1 VGVPPV
7 EIGFL
12 SFGTALPQVR
22 VEPPEILEA
31 AAKFW
36 PRHSNVLKAGID
48 EAPTR
53 YLVSDLEEVTAP
65 RTLSQRMATYAHH
78 APKLMKEAVCEALE
92 AAELHPN
99 QIDLVISVS
108 CTGYLAPSLDAMLA
122 NDIGMRPDVIRMPL
136 TELGCSGAA
145 AGIGFARR
153 HLLAHPHDRVLV
165 AAVELCSTTWQ
176 HDDRSMDNLI
186 AGLIFGDGAA
196 AAVLSAVQER
206 TSELRVEAAGSYL
219 FPNTTSY
226 LGFDL
231 RDGGFHVVLGRRLPR
246 LIEQN
251 LEPAVS
257 SFKQSAGVGPVDF
270 MAVHGGG
277 PRILEAVETALGVD
291 AGTFEHSRR
300 VYRQVGNVSSA
311 SILFVLKDLM
321 SGISTAPQEGLGI
334 AFGPGL
340 SVELLHLRRCPAA

>member
-1 VGVPPV
+1 MPPA

-12 SFGTALPQVR
+12 SFGTALPQIR

-31 AAKFW
+31 AARLW
-36 PRHSNVLKAGID
+36 PRHSNVLKAGIED
-48 EAPTR
+48 APTR
-53 YLVSDLEEVTAP
+53 YLVSDIEEVTAP
-65 RTLSQRMATYAHH
+65 RTLNQRMATYAHH
-78 APKLMKEAVCEALE
+78 APELMKAAVCEALE
-92 AAELHPN
+92 AANLQPG

-108 CTGYLAPSLDAMLA
+108 CTGYLAPSLDVILA

-153 HLLAHPHDRVLV
+153 HLLAHPDHRVLV
-165 AAVELCSTTWQ
+165 AAVELSSTTWQ
-176 HDDRSMDNLI
+176 HDDRSIDNLV

-196 AAVLSAVQER
+196 AAVLSTVEGP
-206 TSELRVEAAGSYL
+206 TSEMRVEAAGSYL

-231 RDGGFHVVLGRRLPR
+231 RDGGFHVVLNRKLPR
-246 LIEQN
+246 LIEQS

-257 SFKQSAGVGPVDF
+257 SFKESAGVGPVDF

-277 PRILEAVETALGVD
+277 PRILDAVEAALKVD
-291 AGTFEHSRR
+291 AGTLDHSRR
-300 VYRQVGNVSSA
+300 IYRQVGNVSSA

-321 SGISTAPQEGLGI
+321 SGSSTAPQDGLGI

-340 SVELLHLRRCPAA
+340 SIELLHLRRCPAA